1 MADSYT
7 KLYAGKAA
15 AGFMSASL
23 LSGETLAKGNL
34 TVLPNVAFK
43 VNLNNF
49 NLAAAAVADATCDF
63 TSAGDVTYVEKAL
76 APKRLQVNRA
86 LCKNDW
92 LSTWAGANMRAGLDG
107 TLQSDFATYLISY
120 AGSLVGQQVEKSI
133 WAGSAATG
141 GEFDGFEAL
150 AAADAAVVDVAI
162 PTDAGGADVPLD
174 AANIIAQ
181 IGRVRDAIPNAV
193 YGQDDL
199 AIYMGTAAFKFYISA
214 QAALGYLNQ
223 YHAGVTESNFEG
235 IPIKWAPGMGA
246 NRMVAGRKSNM
257 FFATDLEGD
266 MTEVKL
272 LDQTMVDG
280 SDNVNLVMKFNA
292 GVGYS
297 TSADIVLY
305 A

>member
-1 MADSYT
+1 MAENIT
-7 KLYAGKAA
+7 ALYAGKAA
-15 AGFMSASL
+15 SGFMSASL
-23 LSGETLAKGNL
+23 LSGETLAKGYI
-34 TVLPNVAFK
+34 TVLPNVAYK

-49 NLAAAAVADATCDF
+49 SMTAASVADSTCAF
-63 TSAGDVTYVEKAL
+63 TDAGDVNYVEKAL
-76 APKRLQVNRA
+76 APKRLQVNKA
-86 LCKNDW
+86 LCKNNW
-92 LSTWAGANMRAGLDG
+92 LQTWAGSNMRAGLDG
-107 TLQSDFATYLISY
+107 SLQSDFATYLISY

-133 WAGSAATG
+133 WQGAAGTS
-141 GEFDGFEAL
+141 GEFDGFQAL
-150 AAADAAVVDVAI
+150 LTAD
-162 PTDAGGADVPLD
+162 GGADVAAVGGGIT
-174 AANIIAQ
+174 AANVIAE
-181 IGRVRDAIPNAV
+181 IGKVRDGIADAV

-199 AIYMGTAAFKFYISA
+199 CIFMGTAAFKHYISA

-235 IPIKWAPGMGA
+235 IPIKWCPGMAA
-246 NRMVAGRKSNM
+246 NVMVAGRKSNL

-297 TSADIVLY
+297 TRADIVLY

>member
-1 MADSYT
+1 MADSLSPKT
-7 KLYAGKAA
+7 YAGKAA

-34 TVLPNVAFK
+34 TVLPNVAYK

-49 NLAAAAVADATCDF
+49 NLTTAAVADVTCDF
-63 TSAGDVTYVEKAL
+63 TSAGDINYAEKAL
-76 APKRLQVNRA
+76 APKRLQVNKQ

-107 TLQSDFATYLISY
+107 SLQTDFATYLISY
-120 AGSLVGQQVEKSI
+120 AGSLVGQQVETSI
-133 WAGSAATG
+133 WSGAAGNS
-141 GEFDGFEAL
+141 GEFDGFQAL
-150 AAADAAVVDVAI
+150 LTADAAVVDVA
-162 PTDAGGADVPLD
+162 AVGGGLN

-193 YGQDDL
+193 YGQDDT

-235 IPIKWAPGMGA
+235 IPIIWSPGMAA
-246 NRMVAGRKSNM
+246 NVMIVGRKSNM

-266 MTEVKL
+266 LTEVKL

-280 SDNVNLVMKFNA
+280 SDNVNLVMRFNA
-292 GVGYS
+292 GVGFS
-297 TSADIVLY
+297 TGADMVLY

>member
-23 LSGETLAKGNL
+23 LSGETLAKGYL

-133 WAGSAATG
+133 WQGAAATG
-141 GEFDGFEAL
+141 GEFDGFQAL
-150 AAADAAVVDVAI
+150 LTAD
-162 PTDAGGADVPLD
+162 GGADV
-174 AANIIAQ
+174 AAVGGGINAGNVIAE
-181 IGRVRDAIPNAV
+181 IGKVRDGIADAV

-199 AIYMGTAAFKFYISA
+199 CIFMGTAAFKHYISA

-235 IPIKWAPGMGA
+235 IPIKWCPGMAA
-246 NRMVAGRKSNM
+246 NVMVAGRKSNM

-297 TSADIVLY
+297 TRADIVLY

>member
-23 LSGETLAKGNL
+23 LSGETLAKGYL

-133 WAGSAATG
+133 WQGAAGNS
-141 GEFDGFEAL
+141 GEFDGFQAL
-150 AAADAAVVDVAI
+150 LTAD
-162 PTDAGGADVPLD
+162 GGADVAAVGGGIT
-174 AANIIAQ
+174 AANVIAE
-181 IGRVRDAIPNAV
+181 IGKVRDGIADAV

-199 AIYMGTAAFKFYISA
+199 CIFMGTAAFKHYISA

-235 IPIKWAPGMGA
+235 IPIKWCPGMAA
-246 NRMVAGRKSNM
+246 NVMVAGRKSNL

-266 MTEVKL
+266 LTEVKL

-297 TSADIVLY
+297 TGADIVLY

>member
-23 LSGETLAKGNL
+23 LSGETLAKGYL

-133 WAGSAATG
+133 WQGAAATG
-141 GEFDGFEAL
+141 GEFDGFQAL
-150 AAADAAVVDVAI
+150 LTAD
-162 PTDAGGADVPLD
+162 GGADVAAVGGGIN
-174 AANIIAQ
+174 AANVIAE
-181 IGRVRDAIPNAV
+181 IGKVRDGIADAV

-199 AIYMGTAAFKFYISA
+199 CIFMGTAAFKHYISA

-235 IPIKWAPGMGA
+235 IPIKWCPGMAA
-246 NRMVAGRKSNM
+246 NVMVAGRKSNM

-297 TSADIVLY
+297 TRADIVLY

>member
-23 LSGETLAKGNL
+23 LSGETLAKGYL

-49 NLAAAAVADATCDF
+49 NLAAGAVADATCDF

-133 WAGSAATG
+133 WQGAAGTG
-141 GEFDGFEAL
+141 GEFDGFQAL
-150 AAADAAVVDVAI
+150 LTAD
-162 PTDAGGADVPLD
+162 GGADVT
-174 AANIIAQ
+174 AVVGGINAGNVIAE
-181 IGRVRDAIPNAV
+181 IGKVRDGIADAV

-199 AIYMGTAAFKFYISA
+199 CIFMGTAAFKHYISA

-235 IPIKWAPGMGA
+235 IPIKWCPGMAA
-246 NRMVAGRKSNM
+246 NVMVAGRKSNL

-297 TSADIVLY
+297 TRADIVLY

>member
-1 MADSYT
+1 MADSLT
-7 KLYAGKAA
+7 KNYVGKAA

-34 TVLPNVAFK
+34 TVLPNVAFQ

-49 NLAAAAVADATCDF
+49 NLSASAVTDSTCDF
-63 TSAGDVTYVEKAL
+63 TSAGDVTYVEKPL

-86 LCKNDW
+86 LCKGNW

-107 TLQSDFATYLISY
+107 TLQTDFATYLISY
-120 AGSLVGQQVEKSI
+120 AGSLVGQQVENSI
-133 WAGSAATG
+133 WSGAAGTS

-150 AAADAAVVDVAI
+150 LTAD
-162 PTDAGGADVPLD
+162 GGADVASIALD
-174 AANIIAQ
+174 ASNIIAQ
-181 IGRVRDAIPNAV
+181 LGRVRDAIPNAV

-199 AIYMGTAAFKFYISA
+199 AIFVGTAAFKYYIAA

-223 YHAGVTESNFEG
+223 YHAGVTEANFEG
-235 IPIKWAPGMGA
+235 IKIVWSPGMGA

-266 MTEVKL
+266 LTEVKL

-280 SDNVNLVMKFNA
+280 SDNVNLVMRFNA

-297 TSADIVLY
+297 TRADIVLY

>member
-133 WAGSAATG
+133 WQGAAGTG
-141 GEFDGFEAL
+141 GEFDGFQAL
-150 AAADAAVVDVAI
+150 LTAD
-162 PTDAGGADVPLD
+162 GGADVAAVGGGIT
-174 AANIIAQ
+174 AANVIAE
-181 IGRVRDAIPNAV
+181 IGKVRDGIADAV

-199 AIYMGTAAFKFYISA
+199 CIFMGTAAFKHYISA

-235 IPIKWAPGMGA
+235 IPIKWCPGMAA
-246 NRMVAGRKSNM
+246 NVMVAGRKSNL

-297 TSADIVLY
+297 TRADIVLY

>member
-1 MADSYT
+1 MAENIT
-7 KLYAGKAA
+7 ALYAGKASS
-15 AGFMSASL
+15 GFMSASL
-23 LSGETLAKGNL
+23 LSGETLAKGYL

-49 NLAAAAVADATCDF
+49 SMTAASVADSTCAF
-63 TSAGDVTYVEKAL
+63 TDAGDVNYVEKAL
-76 APKRLQVNRA
+76 TPKRLQVNKA
-86 LCKNDW
+86 LCKNNW
-92 LSTWAGANMRAGLDG
+92 LQTWAGSNMRAGLDG
-107 TLQSDFATYLISY
+107 SLQSDFATYLISY

-133 WAGSAATG
+133 WQGATG
-141 GEFDGFEAL
+141 NSGEFDGFEVL
-150 AAADAAVVDVAI
+150 LAADAAVVDVAAV
-162 PTDAGGADVPLD
+162 AGGIN
-174 AANIIAQ
+174 AANIIAE
-181 IGRVRDAIPNAV
+181 IGKVRDAIPAAV
-193 YGQDDL
+193 YGQEDTC
-199 AIYMGTAAFKFYISA
+199 IFMGTSAFRSYIAA

-235 IPIKWAPGMGA
+235 IPLKWCPGMSA
-246 NRMVAGRKSNM
+246 NKMVAGRKSNM

-272 LDQTMVDG
+272 LDQTLVDG

-297 TSADIVLY
+297 TGADIVLY

>member
-1 MADSYT
+1 MAENIT
-7 KLYAGKAA
+7 ALYAGKAA
-15 AGFMSASL
+15 SGFMSASL
-23 LSGETLAKGNL
+23 LSGETLAKGYI
-34 TVLPNVAFK
+34 TVLPNVAYK

-49 NLAAAAVADATCDF
+49 SMTAASVADSTCAF
-63 TSAGDVTYVEKAL
+63 TDAGDVNYVEKAL
-76 APKRLQVNRA
+76 TPKRLQVNKA
-86 LCKNDW
+86 LCKNNW
-92 LSTWAGANMRAGLDG
+92 LQTWAGSNMRAGLDG
-107 TLQSDFATYLISY
+107 SLQSDFATYLISY

-133 WAGSAATG
+133 WQGAAGTS

-150 AAADAAVVDVAI
+150 LAADAAVVDVAAV
-162 PTDAGGADVPLD
+162 AGGID
-174 AANIIAQ
+174 AANIIAE
-181 IGRVRDAIPNAV
+181 IGKVRDAIPAAV
-193 YGQDDL
+193 YGQEDTC
-199 AIYMGTAAFKFYISA
+199 IFMGTSAFRSYISA

-235 IPIKWAPGMGA
+235 IPLKWCPGMSD
-246 NRMVAGRKSNM
+246 NKMIAGRKSNM

-266 MTEVKL
+266 LTEVKL
-272 LDQTMVDG
+272 LDQTLVDG

>member
-1 MADSYT
+1 MADSLT
-7 KLYAGKAA
+7 KNYVGKAA

-34 TVLPNVAFK
+34 TVLPNVAFQ

-49 NLAAAAVADATCDF
+49 NLSASAVTDSTCDF
-63 TSAGDVTYVEKAL
+63 TSAGDVTYVEKPL

-86 LCKNDW
+86 LCKNNW

-107 TLQSDFATYLISY
+107 TLQTDFATYLISY
-120 AGSLVGQQVEKSI
+120 AGSLVGQQVETSI
-133 WAGSAATG
+133 WSGAVGTSG
-141 GEFDGFEAL
+141 QFDGFEAL
-150 AAADAAVVDVAI
+150 LTAD
-162 PTDAGGADVPLD
+162 GGADVAAGTLS
-174 AANIIAQ
+174 AANIVVEL
-181 IGRVRDAIPNAV
+181 GKVRDAIPNAV

-199 AIYMGTAAFKFYISA
+199 AIFVGTAAFKYYISA

-223 YHAGVTESNFEG
+223 YHAGVTEANFEG
-235 IPIKWAPGMGA
+235 IKIVWSPGMGA
-246 NRMVAGRKSNM
+246 DKMIAGRKSNM

-266 MTEVKL
+266 LTEVKL

-280 SDNVNLVMKFNA
+280 SDNVNLVMRFNA

-297 TSADIVLY
+297 TRADIVLY

>member
-23 LSGETLAKGNL
+23 LSGETLAKGYL

-133 WAGSAATG
+133 WQGAAATG
-141 GEFDGFEAL
+141 GEFDGFQAL
-150 AAADAAVVDVAI
+150 LTAD
-162 PTDAGGADVPLD
+162 GGADV
-174 AANIIAQ
+174 AAIGGGINAGNVIAE
-181 IGRVRDAIPNAV
+181 IGKVRDGIADAV

-199 AIYMGTAAFKFYISA
+199 CIFMGTAAFKHYISA

-235 IPIKWAPGMGA
+235 IPIKWCPGMAA
-246 NRMVAGRKSNM
+246 NVMVAGRKSNM

-297 TSADIVLY
+297 TRADIVLY

>member
-23 LSGETLAKGNL
+23 LSGETLAKGYL

-133 WAGSAATG
+133 WQGAAATG
-141 GEFDGFEAL
+141 GEFDGFQAL
-150 AAADAAVVDVAI
+150 LTAD
-162 PTDAGGADVPLD
+162 GGADVAAVGGGIN
-174 AANIIAQ
+174 AANVIAE
-181 IGRVRDAIPNAV
+181 IGKVRDGIADAV

-199 AIYMGTAAFKFYISA
+199 CIFMGTAAFKHYISA

-235 IPIKWAPGMGA
+235 IPIKWCPGMSSDK
-246 NRMVAGRKSNM
+246 MVAGRKSNM

-297 TSADIVLY
+297 TGADIVLY

>member
-133 WAGSAATG
+133 WQGAAATG
-141 GEFDGFEAL
+141 GEFDGFQAL
-150 AAADAAVVDVAI
+150 LTAD
-162 PTDAGGADVPLD
+162 GGADVG
-174 AANIIAQ
+174 AVVGGINAGNVIAE
-181 IGRVRDAIPNAV
+181 IGKVRDGIADAV

-199 AIYMGTAAFKFYISA
+199 CIFMGTAAFKHYISA

-235 IPIKWAPGMGA
+235 IPIKWCPGMAA
-246 NRMVAGRKSNM
+246 NVMVAGRKSNM

-297 TSADIVLY
+297 TRADIVLY

>member
-23 LSGETLAKGNL
+23 LSGETLAKGYL

-133 WAGSAATG
+133 WQGAAGTS
-141 GEFDGFEAL
+141 GEFDGFQAL
-150 AAADAAVVDVAI
+150 LTAD
-162 PTDAGGADVPLD
+162 GGADVT
-174 AANIIAQ
+174 AVVGGINAGNVIAE
-181 IGRVRDAIPNAV
+181 IGKVRDGIADAV

-199 AIYMGTAAFKFYISA
+199 CIFMGTAAFKHYISA

-235 IPIKWAPGMGA
+235 IPIKWCPGMAA
-246 NRMVAGRKSNM
+246 NVMVAGRKSNM

-297 TSADIVLY
+297 TRADIVLY

>member
-23 LSGETLAKGNL
+23 LSGETLAKGYL

-133 WAGSAATG
+133 WQGAAGTS
-141 GEFDGFEAL
+141 GEFDGFQAL
-150 AAADAAVVDVAI
+150 LTAD
-162 PTDAGGADVPLD
+162 GGADVAAVGGGIT
-174 AANIIAQ
+174 AANVIAE
-181 IGRVRDAIPNAV
+181 IGKVRDGIADAV

-199 AIYMGTAAFKFYISA
+199 CIFMGTAAFKHYISA

-235 IPIKWAPGMGA
+235 IPIKWCPGMSA
-246 NRMVAGRKSNM
+246 DKMVAGRKSNM

-297 TSADIVLY
+297 TGADIVLY

>member
-49 NLAAAAVADATCDF
+49 NLA
-63 TSAGDVTYVEKAL
+63 

-150 AAADAAVVDVAI
+150 LTAD
-162 PTDAGGADVPLD
+162 GGADVASTALD

-235 IPIKWAPGMGA
+235 IPIKWCPGMAA
-246 NRMVAGRKSNM
+246 NVMVAGRKSNM

-266 MTEVKL
+266 
-272 LDQTMVDG
+272 D
-280 SDNVNLVMKFNA
+280 
-292 GVGYS
+292 
-297 TSADIVLY
+297 
-305 A
+305 

>member
-23 LSGETLAKGNL
+23 LSGETLAKGYL

-133 WAGSAATG
+133 WQGATG
-141 GEFDGFEAL
+141 NSGEFDGFQAL
-150 AAADAAVVDVAI
+150 LTAD
-162 PTDAGGADVPLD
+162 GGADVT
-174 AANIIAQ
+174 AVVGGINAGNVIAE
-181 IGRVRDAIPNAV
+181 IGKVRDGIADAV

-199 AIYMGTAAFKFYISA
+199 CIFMGTAAFKHYISA

-235 IPIKWAPGMGA
+235 IPIKWCPGMAA
-246 NRMVAGRKSNM
+246 NVMVAGRKSNL

-297 TSADIVLY
+297 TRADIVLY

>member
-23 LSGETLAKGNL
+23 LSGETLAKGYL

-133 WAGSAATG
+133 WQGAAATG
-141 GEFDGFEAL
+141 GEFDGFQAL
-150 AAADAAVVDVAI
+150 LTAD
-162 PTDAGGADVPLD
+162 GGADV
-174 AANIIAQ
+174 AAVGGGINVGNVIAE
-181 IGRVRDAIPNAV
+181 IGKVRDGIADAV

-199 AIYMGTAAFKFYISA
+199 CIFMGTAAFKHYISA

-235 IPIKWAPGMGA
+235 IPIKWCPGMAA
-246 NRMVAGRKSNM
+246 NVMVAGRKSNL

-297 TSADIVLY
+297 TRADIVLY

>member
-23 LSGETLAKGNL
+23 LSGETLAKGYL

-133 WAGSAATG
+133 WQGAAATG
-141 GEFDGFEAL
+141 GEFDGFQAL
-150 AAADAAVVDVAI
+150 LTAD
-162 PTDAGGADVPLD
+162 GGADV
-174 AANIIAQ
+174 AAVAGGINASNVIAE
-181 IGRVRDAIPNAV
+181 IGKVRDGIADAV

-199 AIYMGTAAFKFYISA
+199 CIFMGTAAFKHYISA

-235 IPIKWAPGMGA
+235 IPIKWCPGMAA
-246 NRMVAGRKSNM
+246 NVMVAGRKSNL

-297 TSADIVLY
+297 TRADIVLY

>member
-7 KLYAGKAA
+7 ELYAGKAA

-150 AAADAAVVDVAI
+150 LTAD
-162 PTDAGGADVPLD
+162 GGADVASTALD

-297 TSADIVLY
+297 TRADIVLY

>member
-1 MADSYT
+1 M
-7 KLYAGKAA
+7 
-15 AGFMSASL
+15 
-23 LSGETLAKGNL
+23 
-34 TVLPNVAFK
+34 LPNVAFK

-133 WAGSAATG
+133 WQGAAATG
-141 GEFDGFEAL
+141 GEFDGFQAL
-150 AAADAAVVDVAI
+150 LTAD
-162 PTDAGGADVPLD
+162 GGADV
-174 AANIIAQ
+174 AAVGGGINAGNVIAE
-181 IGRVRDAIPNAV
+181 IGKVRDGIADAV

-199 AIYMGTAAFKFYISA
+199 CIFMGTAAFKHYISA

-235 IPIKWAPGMGA
+235 IPIKWCPGMAA
-246 NRMVAGRKSNM
+246 NVMVAGRKSNL

-266 MTEVKL
+266 LTEVKL
-272 LDQTMVDG
+272 LDQTLVDG

>member
-141 GEFDGFEAL
+141 GEFDGFEVL
-150 AAADAAVVDVAI
+150 AAADAAVVDV
-162 PTDAGGADVPLD
+162 TGVTLNAG
-174 AANIIAQ
+174 NIVGQ
-181 IGRVRDAIPNAV
+181 IGAVRDAIPNAV

-292 GVGYS
+292 GVGFS
-297 TSADIVLY
+297 TGADIVLY

>member
-23 LSGETLAKGNL
+23 LSGETLAKGYL

-133 WAGSAATG
+133 WQGAAGNS
-141 GEFDGFEAL
+141 GEFDGFQAL
-150 AAADAAVVDVAI
+150 LTAD
-162 PTDAGGADVPLD
+162 GGADVAAVGGGIT
-174 AANIIAQ
+174 AANVIAE
-181 IGRVRDAIPNAV
+181 IGRVRDGIADAV

-199 AIYMGTAAFKFYISA
+199 CIFMGTAAFKHYISA

-235 IPIKWAPGMGA
+235 IPIKWCPGMAA
-246 NRMVAGRKSNM
+246 NVMVAGRKSNL

-297 TSADIVLY
+297 TRADIVLY

>member
-34 TVLPNVAFK
+34 TVLPNVAFT

-133 WAGSAATG
+133 WQGAATNG

-150 AAADAAVVDVAI
+150 LGADA
-162 PTDAGGADVPLD
+162 
-174 AANIIAQ
+174 
-181 IGRVRDAIPNAV
+181 
-193 YGQDDL
+193 
-199 AIYMGTAAFKFYISA
+199 
-214 QAALGYLNQ
+214 
-223 YHAGVTESNFEG
+223 
-235 IPIKWAPGMGA
+235 
-246 NRMVAGRKSNM
+246 
-257 FFATDLEGD
+257 
-266 MTEVKL
+266 
-272 LDQTMVDG
+272 
-280 SDNVNLVMKFNA
+280 
-292 GVGYS
+292 
-297 TSADIVLY
+297 
-305 A
+305 

>member
-63 TSAGDVTYVEKAL
+63 TTAGDVTYVEKAL
-76 APKRLQVNRA
+76 APKRLQVNKA

-133 WAGSAATG
+133 WAGAAGTG

-150 AAADAAVVDVAI
+150 AAADGTVVDV
-162 PTDAGGADVPLD
+162 TVVGGGLNAG
-174 AANIIAQ
+174 NIIAE

-193 YGQDDL
+193 YGQDDTC
-199 AIYMGTAAFKFYISA
+199 IFMGTAAFKFYISA

-235 IPIKWAPGMGA
+235 IPIKWSPGMSA
-246 NRMVAGRKSNM
+246 NKMMAGRKSNM

-266 MTEVKL
+266 LTEVKL

-292 GVGYS
+292 GVGFS
-297 TSADIVLY
+297 TGADIVLY

>member
-23 LSGETLAKGNL
+23 LSGETLAKGYL

-133 WAGSAATG
+133 WQGAAATG
-141 GEFDGFEAL
+141 GEFDGFQAL
-150 AAADAAVVDVAI
+150 LTAD
-162 PTDAGGADVPLD
+162 GGADV
-174 AANIIAQ
+174 AAVGGGINAGNVIAE
-181 IGRVRDAIPNAV
+181 IGKVRDGIADAV

-199 AIYMGTAAFKFYISA
+199 CIFMGTAAFKHYISA

-235 IPIKWAPGMGA
+235 IPIKWCPGMAA
-246 NRMVAGRKSNM
+246 NVMVAGRKSNL

-297 TSADIVLY
+297 TRADIVLY

>member
-141 GEFDGFEAL
+141 GEFDGFEVL
-150 AAADAAVVDVAI
+150 AAADAAVVDV
-162 PTDAGGADVPLD
+162 TGVTLNAG
-174 AANIIAQ
+174 NIVGQ
-181 IGRVRDAIPNAV
+181 IGAVRDAIPNAV

-235 IPIKWAPGMGA
+235 IPIKWAPGMSA
-246 NRMVAGRKSNM
+246 NVMIAGRKSNM

-292 GVGYS
+292 GVGFS
-297 TSADIVLY
+297 TGADIVLY

>member
-23 LSGETLAKGNL
+23 LSGETLAKGYL

-133 WAGSAATG
+133 WQGAAGNS
-141 GEFDGFEAL
+141 GEFDGFQAL
-150 AAADAAVVDVAI
+150 LTAD
-162 PTDAGGADVPLD
+162 GGADVAAVGGGIT
-174 AANIIAQ
+174 AANVIAE
-181 IGRVRDAIPNAV
+181 IGKVRDGIADAV

-199 AIYMGTAAFKFYISA
+199 CIFMGTAAFKHYISA

-235 IPIKWAPGMGA
+235 IPIKWCPGMAA
-246 NRMVAGRKSNM
+246 NVMVAGRKSNL

-297 TSADIVLY
+297 TRADIVLY

>member
-23 LSGETLAKGNL
+23 LSGETLAKGYL

-49 NLAAAAVADATCDF
+49 NLAASAVADATCDF

-107 TLQSDFATYLISY
+107 TLQSDFATYLIS
-120 AGSLVGQQVEKSI
+120 GRSSDLGQQVEKSI
-133 WAGSAATG
+133 WAGAAG
-141 GEFDGFEAL
+141 NSGEFDGFETL
-150 AAADAAVVDVAI
+150 LAADAAVVDVAK
-162 PTDAGGADVPLD
+162 TTLNAG
-174 AANIIAQ
+174 NIIAQ

-193 YGQDDL
+193 YGQDDTC
-199 AIYMGTAAFKFYISA
+199 IFMGTAAFKFYISA

-223 YHAGVTESNFEG
+223 YHAGVTDANFEG
-235 IPIKWAPGMGA
+235 IPIKWCPGMSA
-246 NRMVAGRKSNM
+246 DKMIAGRKSNM

-297 TSADIVLY
+297 TGADIVLY
-305 A
+305 S

>member
-23 LSGETLAKGNL
+23 LSGETLAKGYL

-133 WAGSAATG
+133 WQGAAGNS
-141 GEFDGFEAL
+141 GEFDGFETL
-150 AAADAAVVDVAI
+150 LAADAAVVDV
-162 PTDAGGADVPLD
+162 TGTTLNAG
-174 AANIIAQ
+174 NIIAEL
-181 IGRVRDAIPNAV
+181 GKVRDAIPEAV
-193 YGQDDL
+193 YGQEDSC
-199 AIYMGTAAFKFYISA
+199 IFMGTAAFKFYISA

-223 YHAGVTESNFEG
+223 YHAGSTEANFEG
-235 IPIKWAPGMGA
+235 IPLKWCPGMSA
-246 NRMVAGRKSNM
+246 DKMIAGRKSNM

-297 TSADIVLY
+297 TGADIVLY

>member
-150 AAADAAVVDVAI
+150 LTAD
-162 PTDAGGADVPLD
+162 GGADVVSTALD

-297 TSADIVLY
+297 TRADIVLY

>member
-23 LSGETLAKGNL
+23 LSGETLAKGYL

-133 WAGSAATG
+133 WQGAAATG
-141 GEFDGFEAL
+141 GEFDGFQAL
-150 AAADAAVVDVAI
+150 LTAD
-162 PTDAGGADVPLD
+162 GGADV
-174 AANIIAQ
+174 AAVGGGINAGNVIAE
-181 IGRVRDAIPNAV
+181 IGKVRDGIADAV

-199 AIYMGTAAFKFYISA
+199 CIFMGTAAFKHYISA

-235 IPIKWAPGMGA
+235 IPIKWCPGMAA
-246 NRMVAGRKSNM
+246 NVMVAGRKSNL

-292 GVGYS
+292 GVGFS
-297 TSADIVLY
+297 TRADIVLY

>member
-1 MADSYT
+1 MADVLT
-7 KLYAGKAA
+7 KNYVGKAA

-34 TVLPNVAFK
+34 TVLPNVAFQ

-49 NLAAAAVADATCDF
+49 NLSADAVTDSTCDF
-63 TSAGDVTYVEKAL
+63 ASAGEVTYVEKPL

-86 LCKNDW
+86 LCKNNW

-107 TLQSDFATYLISY
+107 TLQTDFATYLISY
-120 AGSLVGQQVEKSI
+120 AGSLVGQQVETSI
-133 WAGSAATG
+133 WSGAAGTS

-150 AAADAAVVDVAI
+150 LTAD
-162 PTDAGGADVPLD
+162 GGADVASIALD
-174 AANIIAQ
+174 ATNIIAQ
-181 IGRVRDAIPNAV
+181 LGRVRDAIPNAV

-199 AIYMGTAAFKFYISA
+199 AIFVGTAAFKYYIAA

-223 YHAGVTESNFEG
+223 YHAGVTEANFEG
-235 IPIKWAPGMGA
+235 IKIVWSPGMGA
-246 NRMVAGRKSNM
+246 NRMIAGRKSNM

-266 MTEVKL
+266 LTEVKL

-280 SDNVNLVMKFNA
+280 SDNVNLVMRFNA

-297 TSADIVLY
+297 TRADIVLY

>member
-133 WAGSAATG
+133 WSGAAGTS

-150 AAADAAVVDVAI
+150 LTAD
-162 PTDAGGADVPLD
+162 GGADVASTALD

-266 MTEVKL
+266 LTEVKL
-272 LDQTMVDG
+272 LDQTLVDG

>member
-23 LSGETLAKGNL
+23 LSGETLAKGYL

-133 WAGSAATG
+133 WQGAAGTG
-141 GEFDGFEAL
+141 GEFDGFQAL
-150 AAADAAVVDVAI
+150 LTAD
-162 PTDAGGADVPLD
+162 GGADVAAVGGGIT
-174 AANIIAQ
+174 AANVIVE
-181 IGRVRDAIPNAV
+181 IGKVRDGIADAV

-199 AIYMGTAAFKFYISA
+199 CIFMGTAAFKHYISA

-235 IPIKWAPGMGA
+235 IPIKWAPGMSA
-246 NRMVAGRKSNM
+246 NVMIAGRKSNM

-297 TSADIVLY
+297 TRADIVLY

>member
-1 MADSYT
+1 MPNDTYT

-23 LSGETLAKGNL
+23 LSGETLAKGYL

-49 NLAAAAVADATCDF
+49 NLDAAAVADATCDF

-133 WAGSAATG
+133 WQGAAATG
-141 GEFDGFEAL
+141 GEFDGFQAL
-150 AAADAAVVDVAI
+150 LTAD
-162 PTDAGGADVPLD
+162 GGADVAAVGGGIT
-174 AANIIAQ
+174 AANVIAE
-181 IGRVRDAIPNAV
+181 IGRVRDGIADAV

-199 AIYMGTAAFKFYISA
+199 CIFMGTAAFKHYISA

-235 IPIKWAPGMGA
+235 IPIKWCPGMAA
-246 NRMVAGRKSNM
+246 NVMVAGRKSNL

-266 MTEVKL
+266 LTEVKL

-297 TSADIVLY
+297 TRADIVLY

>member
-23 LSGETLAKGNL
+23 LSGETLAKGYL

-133 WAGSAATG
+133 WQGAAATG
-141 GEFDGFEAL
+141 GEFDGFQAL
-150 AAADAAVVDVAI
+150 LTAD
-162 PTDAGGADVPLD
+162 GGADVAAVGGGIT
-174 AANIIAQ
+174 AANVIAE
-181 IGRVRDAIPNAV
+181 IGKVRDGIADAV

-199 AIYMGTAAFKFYISA
+199 CIFMGTAAFKHYISA

-235 IPIKWAPGMGA
+235 IPIKWCPGMA
-246 NRMVAGRKSNM
+246 ADKMVAGRKSNM

-266 MTEVKL
+266 LTEVKL

-297 TSADIVLY
+297 TGADIVLY